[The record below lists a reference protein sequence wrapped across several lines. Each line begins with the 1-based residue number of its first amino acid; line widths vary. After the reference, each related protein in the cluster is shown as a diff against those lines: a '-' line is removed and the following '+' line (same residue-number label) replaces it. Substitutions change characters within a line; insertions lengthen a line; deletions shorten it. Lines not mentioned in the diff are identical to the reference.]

1 MVSQNVLRVINTQ
14 MPRKAKIL
22 ISALLISALTYLL
35 GWSSVFTVKKVEYIG
50 IEEPIQISTVV
61 RKVGDLTGTKL
72 ARIEPRRISK
82 SIESIS
88 WVRSADVS
96 RNWLSS
102 SVKISIRAR
111 VPIGEFAGRYID
123 ASGVIFDPIGPPID
137 VPQVSAP
144 NPEIGLSA
152 VKLFTSLP
160 QDFRQMIASMNAR
173 SASDFSMIVTYEGRR
188 LTLRFGSA
196 DEEDLKIK
204 VFKALVALEENKNI
218 STIDVS
224 APHAPIVK

>member
-1 MVSQNVLRVINTQ
+1 
-14 MPRKAKIL
+14 MPRLVKVL
-22 ISALLISALTYLL
+22 ISVLLISSLTYLL
-35 GWSSVFTVKKVEYIG
+35 GWSSVFTVKKIQYIG
-50 IEEPIQISTVV
+50 IEEPRQISAVE

-82 SIESIS
+82 SVESLS

-96 RNWLSS
+96 RNWLSN
-102 SVKISIRAR
+102 SVKISVRAR
-111 VPIGEFAGRYID
+111 VPIGAFAGRYID
-123 ASGVIFDPIGPPID
+123 ASGAIFDPIGPAID

-173 SASDFSMIVTYEGRR
+173 SASDFSMIVQSNGRQ
-188 LTLRFGSA
+188 LSLRFGNA
-196 DEEDLKIK
+196 DQEALKIK